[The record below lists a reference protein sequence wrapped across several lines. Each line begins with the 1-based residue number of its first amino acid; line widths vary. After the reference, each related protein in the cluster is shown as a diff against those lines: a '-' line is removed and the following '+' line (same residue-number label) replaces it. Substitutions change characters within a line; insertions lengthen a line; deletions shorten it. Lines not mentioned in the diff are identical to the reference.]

1 MKAIVF
7 LQLMLLTTWVTC
19 KSPFVANEFRSSLP
33 EQKWKPVTR
42 SEVLNPQQLKWSDVA
57 VTSNPRKGS
66 IRQNA
71 RKYLP
76 NPRKKRQKLHD
87 DQIEIPQ
94 VSQGMS

>member
-7 LQLMLLTTWVTC
+7 LQLMLLTWVTC
-19 KSPFVANEFRSSLP
+19 KSPFVANEFD
-33 EQKWKPVTR
+33 QQNWKPVTR
-42 SEVLNPQQLKWSDVA
+42 SEVLNPQQLKWSDLA

-66 IRQNA
+66 ISQNS
-71 RKYLP
+71 RRYLP

-94 VSQGMS
+94 VSQGM